1 MKLKNITMIRNKII
15 YIGCLFIFFMEGYAQ
30 KIEPIPYNY
39 HLYKKIDSSDVV
51 SPFDEI
57 EIASFVKRHK
67 INKKGQILEI
77 RLDDKPQYIIEHN
90 ISLLNNYFSK
100 KVTIGLE
107 KVTILNGYSVEYEVF
122 YYQKDKRL
130 TLKKISYKKG
140 TINGVYITKDTNDN
154 LLYKT
159 QFTDGSGYWKDF
171 YYESGNIKEEGKVE
185 NNCKLGEWKYYNKN
199 GTIDSLKIYSIKDS
213 VDVRFPHCLFNK
225 NEPCY

>member
-67 INKKGQILEI
+67 INKKG
-77 RLDDKPQYIIEHN
+77 
-90 ISLLNNYFSK
+90 
-100 KVTIGLE
+100 
-107 KVTILNGYSVEYEVF
+107 
-122 YYQKDKRL
+122 
-130 TLKKISYKKG
+130 
-140 TINGVYITKDTNDN
+140 TINGVYITKDMNDN

-185 NNCKLGEWKYYNKN
+185 NNCKVGEWKYYNKN

>member
-1 MKLKNITMIRNKII
+1 MTKTPIRRLI
-15 YIGCLFIFFMEGYAQ
+15 L
-30 KIEPIPYNY
+30 
-39 HLYKKIDSSDVV
+39 HL
-51 SPFDEI
+51 
-57 EIASFVKRHK
+57 
-67 INKKGQILEI
+67 
-77 RLDDKPQYIIEHN
+77 
-90 ISLLNNYFSK
+90 FSK

-185 NNCKLGEWKYYNKN
+185 NNCKVGEWKYYNKN

-225 NEPCY
+225 NEPCYWENMTIQILSGYPFLFIPLPSLPNASAQGRWWCVLFRVQ

>member
-140 TINGVYITKDTNDN
+140 RLTLVKQRKQGFLNIMIKKEG
-154 LLYKT
+154 LL
-159 QFTDGSGYWKDF
+159 
-171 YYESGNIKEEGKVE
+171 E
-185 NNCKLGEWKYYNKN
+185 
-199 GTIDSLKIYSIKDS
+199 
-213 VDVRFPHCLFNK
+213 
-225 NEPCY
+225 